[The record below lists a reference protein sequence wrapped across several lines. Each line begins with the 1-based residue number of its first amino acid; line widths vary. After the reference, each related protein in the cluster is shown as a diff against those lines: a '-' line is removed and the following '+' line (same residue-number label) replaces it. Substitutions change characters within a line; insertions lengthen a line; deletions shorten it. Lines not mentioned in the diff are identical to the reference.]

1 MRNKY
6 LKILLGLIFFLAVSS
21 VFADEWRI
29 CLGSFKNKSN
39 AVTQAALLEKNGIP
53 VYVEPFKQSNGQV
66 LYRILY
72 DEVITDEKSAIRHKK
87 LIQSLP
93 AVKSLGINDV
103 WCLHYEESS
112 KKVKEDVKPE
122 EKTVPETKAAEN
134 KVEETKVEK
143 PVKEAKAE
151 TKVEAKTEAKA
162 ETKVEAKTEP
172 EVDEK
177 PAAESKTETKAEEK
191 SSEKAVEKTVEKKS
205 SAKGNKAPVNKIA
218 EKMIKPS
225 KSEEPPVVE
234 EVAPVVEEAAP
245 AVVEEVAPVV
255 EEASPAVEE
264 VAPIV
269 EEVAPVVEEV
279 APVVEEVAPVVE
291 ELPVVEET
299 APVVEEVAPVVEE
312 VAPVEEDVT
321 PVVEEIPVVEE
332 AAPVVEELPVVE
344 EAAPAEETAPAVE
357 EVAPVEE
364 EAAPVVEEIPAVED
378 DGLVNPDDHPEASE
392 NADEEVTIE
401 EDESE
406 IITLPVEISPLY
418 VQIVSAEDGN
428 PVSSATLTL
437 ENKWNLITDDLGR
450 AYIPEQIANGY
461 YHMVISKNGF
471 MTTKSYLMLSL
482 DREVVSSKQIA
493 IPEEKNEPGIKIVLE
508 WGSFPEDLDAHILS
522 SKEHAYFGSEESDS
536 LTLDV
541 ESRRGFGPEAVS
553 ILNVDEK
560 ETYRFFVYDYSN
572 ESNPESMELSYSYA
586 HVTVYINNEY
596 KGTYNI
602 TRGRPGFVWHVLNI
616 VNGNEVVLVDN
627 LSSDKDLLK

>member
-66 LYRILY
+66 LYRVLY
-72 DEVITDEKSAIRHKK
+72 DEVITDEKSAIRHKR

-103 WCLHYEESS
+103 WCLHYGESS
-112 KKVKEDVKPE
+112 KKVKDDVKPE

-143 PVKEAKAE
+143 SVNETKAE

-162 ETKVEAKTEP
+162 ETKVEAKAEP

-177 PAAESKTETKAEEK
+177 PVKKTVETPVEKEEK
-191 SSEKAVEKTVEKKS
+191 TLTEKKS

-218 EKMIKPS
+218 EKLVKPS
-225 KSEEPPVVE
+225 KVEATSPVVE
-234 EVAPVVEEAAP
+234 EVAPVVEEI
-245 AVVEEVAPVV
+245 PVV
-255 EEASPAVEE
+255 EEA
-264 VAPIV
+264 
-269 EEVAPVVEEV
+269 

-291 ELPVVEET
+291 ELPVVEEIPAEET
-299 APVVEEVAPVVEE
+299 APAVEEAAPVVEE
-312 VAPVEEDVT
+312 VAPVEEEAT
-321 PVVEEIPVVEE
+321 SAVEEAAPVVEE
-332 AAPVVEELPVVE
+332 AAPVVEEV
-344 EAAPAEETAPAVE
+344 T
-357 EVAPVEE
+357 
-364 EAAPVVEEIPAVED
+364 PVVEEIPAEETAPVVED
-378 DGLVNPDDHPEASE
+378 DGLVNPDEHPEASE
-392 NADEEVTIE
+392 DADEEVTIE
-401 EDESE
+401 EDKSE
-406 IITLPVEISPLY
+406 IITLPVEVSPLY

-493 IPEEKNEPGIKIVLE
+493 IPEEKDEPGIKIVLE

-536 LTLDV
+536 LYLDV
-541 ESRRGFGPEAVS
+541 ESRHGFGPEAVS

-602 TRGRPGFVWHVLNI
+602 TRGRSGFVWHVLNI

>member
-103 WCLHYEESS
+103 WCLHYGESS

-122 EKTVPETKAAEN
+122 EKIVPETKEAEN

-143 PVKEAKAE
+143 PVNETKAE
-151 TKVEAKTEAKA
+151 TKVEAKA
-162 ETKVEAKTEP
+162 EP

-177 PAAESKTETKAEEK
+177 PVKKTVETPVEKEEK
-191 SSEKAVEKTVEKKS
+191 TLTEKKS
-205 SAKGNKAPVNKIA
+205 SAKGNKTPVNKIA
-218 EKMIKPS
+218 EKLVKPS
-225 KSEEPPVVE
+225 KVE
-234 EVAPVVEEAAP
+234 ETAP
-245 AVVEEVAPVV
+245 A
-255 EEASPAVEE
+255 
-264 VAPIV
+264 
-269 EEVAPVVEEV
+269 
-279 APVVEEVAPVVE
+279 VEEVAPVVE
-291 ELPVVEET
+291 ELPVVEEAAPVEEDVT
-299 APVVEEVAPVVEE
+299 PVVEEIPAVETAPAVEE

-332 AAPVVEELPVVE
+332 AASAVE
-344 EAAPAEETAPAVE
+344 EAAPV
-357 EVAPVEE
+357 
-364 EAAPVVEEIPAVED
+364 VED

-392 NADEEVTIE
+392 DADEEVIIE

-616 VNGNEVVLVDN
+616 VNGNEVVVVDN
-627 LSSDKDLLK
+627 VSSDKDLLK

>member
-103 WCLHYEESS
+103 WCLHYGESS

-122 EKTVPETKAAEN
+122 EKIVPETKEAEN

-143 PVKEAKAE
+143 PVNETKAE
-151 TKVEAKTEAKA
+151 TKVEAKA
-162 ETKVEAKTEP
+162 EP

-177 PAAESKTETKAEEK
+177 PVKKTVETPVEKEEK
-191 SSEKAVEKTVEKKS
+191 TLTEKKS
-205 SAKGNKAPVNKIA
+205 SAKGNKTPVNKIA
-218 EKMIKPS
+218 EKLVKPS
-225 KSEEPPVVE
+225 KVE
-234 EVAPVVEEAAP
+234 ETAP
-245 AVVEEVAPVV
+245 A
-255 EEASPAVEE
+255 
-264 VAPIV
+264 
-269 EEVAPVVEEV
+269 
-279 APVVEEVAPVVE
+279 VEEVAPVVE
-291 ELPVVEET
+291 ELPVVEEAAPVEEDVT
-299 APVVEEVAPVVEE
+299 PVVEEIPAVETAPAVEE

-332 AAPVVEELPVVE
+332 AASAVE
-344 EAAPAEETAPAVE
+344 EAAPV
-357 EVAPVEE
+357 
-364 EAAPVVEEIPAVED
+364 VED

-392 NADEEVTIE
+392 DADEEVIIE

-616 VNGNEVVLVDN
+616 VNGNEVVVVDN

>member
-103 WCLHYEESS
+103 WCLHYGESS

-143 PVKEAKAE
+143 PVNEAKAE

-162 ETKVEAKTEP
+162 ETKVEAKAEP

-177 PAAESKTETKAEEK
+177 PVKKTVETPVEKEEK
-191 SSEKAVEKTVEKKS
+191 TLTEKKS

-218 EKMIKPS
+218 EKLVKPS
-225 KSEEPPVVE
+225 K
-234 EVAPVVEEAAP
+234 
-245 AVVEEVAPVV
+245 
-255 EEASPAVEE
+255 
-264 VAPIV
+264 
-269 EEVAPVVEEV
+269 
-279 APVVEEVAPVVE
+279 
-291 ELPVVEET
+291 VEET
-299 APVVEEVAPVVEE
+299 APAVEEVAPVVEE

-321 PVVEEIPVVEE
+321 PVVEELPVVEEIPVVEE
-332 AAPVVEELPVVE
+332 AAPAVEEVAPVVEDAAPVVEEVTPVVEELPAVEEVAPVVE
-344 EAAPAEETAPAVE
+344 EIPAVE

-364 EAAPVVEEIPAVED
+364 EVAPVVEDVAPVVEEIPVEEEASPVVEEVAPVVEEIPAVED
-378 DGLVNPDDHPEASE
+378 EGLVNPDDHPEASE
-392 NADEEVTIE
+392 EADEEVTIE
-401 EDESE
+401 EDKSE

-493 IPEEKNEPGIKIVLE
+493 IPEEKDEPGIKIVLE

-536 LTLDV
+536 LYLDV

>member
-72 DEVITDEKSAIRHKK
+72 DEVITDEKSAIRHKR

-103 WCLHYEESS
+103 WCLRYGESS

-143 PVKEAKAE
+143 SVN
-151 TKVEAKTEAKA
+151 EAKA

-177 PAAESKTETKAEEK
+177 PVKKTVETPVEKEEK
-191 SSEKAVEKTVEKKS
+191 TLTEKKS

-234 EVAPVVEEAAP
+234 EVAPVVEE
-245 AVVEEVAPVV
+245 VAPVV
-255 EEASPAVEE
+255 EEA
-264 VAPIV
+264 
-269 EEVAPVVEEV
+269 
-279 APVVEEVAPVVE
+279 
-291 ELPVVEET
+291 
-299 APVVEEVAPVVEE
+299 APVVEE

-321 PVVEEIPVVEE
+321 PVVEEIPVEEEAAPVVEE
-332 AAPVVEELPVVE
+332 VAPVEEEVAPVVEELPVVE
-344 EAAPAEETAPAVE
+344 EAAPVEEDVTPAVEEIPVVE
-357 EVAPVEE
+357 EVAPVVEEIPAEE
-364 EAAPVVEEIPAVED
+364 EAAPVVEEVAPVEEDITPVVEEIPAVEEAAPAVED
-378 DGLVNPDDHPEASE
+378 EGLVNPDDHPEASE
-392 NADEEVTIE
+392 DADEEVTIE

-616 VNGNEVVLVDN
+616 VNGNEVVVVDN

>member
-1 MRNKY
+1 M
-6 LKILLGLIFFLAVSS
+6 
-21 VFADEWRI
+21 
-29 CLGSFKNKSN
+29 
-39 AVTQAALLEKNGIP
+39 
-53 VYVEPFKQSNGQV
+53 
-66 LYRILY
+66 
-72 DEVITDEKSAIRHKK
+72 
-87 LIQSLP
+87 
-93 AVKSLGINDV
+93 
-103 WCLHYEESS
+103 
-112 KKVKEDVKPE
+112 
-122 EKTVPETKAAEN
+122 
-134 KVEETKVEK
+134 
-143 PVKEAKAE
+143 
-151 TKVEAKTEAKA
+151 
-162 ETKVEAKTEP
+162 
-172 EVDEK
+172 
-177 PAAESKTETKAEEK
+177 
-191 SSEKAVEKTVEKKS
+191 
-205 SAKGNKAPVNKIA
+205 
-218 EKMIKPS
+218 
-225 KSEEPPVVE
+225 VE

-245 AVVEEVAPVV
+245 V
-255 EEASPAVEE
+255 
-264 VAPIV
+264 
-269 EEVAPVVEEV
+269 
-279 APVVEEVAPVVE
+279 
-291 ELPVVEET
+291 
-299 APVVEEVAPVVEE
+299 
-312 VAPVEEDVT
+312 
-321 PVVEEIPVVEE
+321 
-332 AAPVVEELPVVE
+332 
-344 EAAPAEETAPAVE
+344 
-357 EVAPVEE
+357 
-364 EAAPVVEEIPAVED
+364 VED

-392 NADEEVTIE
+392 DADEEVTIE

-522 SKEHAYFGSEESDS
+522 SKEHAYFGSDESDS
-536 LTLDV
+536 LNLDV

>member
-66 LYRILY
+66 LYRVLY
-72 DEVITDEKSAIRHKK
+72 DEVITDEKSAIRHKR

-103 WCLHYEESS
+103 WCLHYGESS
-112 KKVKEDVKPE
+112 KKVKDDVKPE
-122 EKTVPETKAAEN
+122 EKTVPEMKAAEN
-134 KVEETKVEK
+134 KVEETKVE
-143 PVKEAKAE
+143 EKA
-151 TKVEAKTEAKA
+151 
-162 ETKVEAKTEP
+162 EP

-177 PAAESKTETKAEEK
+177 PVKKTVETPVEKEEK
-191 SSEKAVEKTVEKKS
+191 TLTEKKS
-205 SAKGNKAPVNKIA
+205 SSKGNKAPVNKIA
-218 EKMIKPS
+218 EKLVKPS
-225 KSEEPPVVE
+225 KVE
-234 EVAPVVEEAAP
+234 AT
-245 AVVEEVAPVV
+245 
-255 EEASPAVEE
+255 S
-264 VAPIV
+264 
-269 EEVAPVVEEV
+269 
-279 APVVEEVAPVVE
+279 PVVEEVAPVVE
-291 ELPVVEET
+291 ELPVVEEIPAEET
-299 APVVEEVAPVVEE
+299 APAVEEAAPVVEE
-312 VAPVEEDVT
+312 VAPVEEEAT
-321 PVVEEIPVVEE
+321 SAVEEAAPVVEE
-332 AAPVVEELPVVE
+332 AAPVVEEVAPIVEEATSAVEEVAPAVEDVAPVVE
-344 EAAPAEETAPAVE
+344 EIPAEETAPAV
-357 EVAPVEE
+357 E
-364 EAAPVVEEIPAVED
+364 EAAPVVEEIPAVEEVAPVVEEAAPVVEEVAPVEEEATSAVEEAAPVVEEIPVVEEASPAVEEVAPVEED
-378 DGLVNPDDHPEASE
+378 DGLVNPDEHPEASE
-392 NADEEVTIE
+392 DTDEEVTIE
-401 EDESE
+401 EDKSE
-406 IITLPVEISPLY
+406 IITLPVEVSPLY

-493 IPEEKNEPGIKIVLE
+493 IPEEKDEPGIKIVLE

-536 LTLDV
+536 LYLDV
-541 ESRRGFGPEAVS
+541 ESRHGFGPEAVS

>member
-103 WCLHYEESS
+103 WCLHYGESS

-143 PVKEAKAE
+143 PVNEAKVE
-151 TKVEAKTEAKA
+151 SKVETEV
-162 ETKVEAKTEP
+162 EPKV
-172 EVDEK
+172 EK

-218 EKMIKPS
+218 EKLVKPS

-234 EVAPVVEEAAP
+234 EA
-245 AVVEEVAPVV
+245 
-255 EEASPAVEE
+255 
-264 VAPIV
+264 
-269 EEVAPVVEEV
+269 APVVEEV
-279 APVVEEVAPVVE
+279 APVEEDVTPVVE
-291 ELPVVEET
+291 ELPVVEE
-299 APVVEEVAPVVEE
+299 AAPVVEE

-321 PVVEEIPVVEE
+321 PVVEEIPAEEE
-332 AAPVVEELPVVE
+332 ASPV
-344 EAAPAEETAPAVE
+344 VE

-364 EAAPVVEEIPAVED
+364 EIPAVEEAAPVVED
-378 DGLVNPDDHPEASE
+378 DGLVNPDEHPEASE
-392 NADEEVTIE
+392 DADEEVTIE
-401 EDESE
+401 EDKSE

-493 IPEEKNEPGIKIVLE
+493 IPEEKDEPGIKIVLE

-536 LTLDV
+536 LYLDV

-616 VNGNEVVLVDN
+616 VNGNEVVVVDN

>member
-103 WCLHYEESS
+103 WCLHYGESS

-122 EKTVPETKAAEN
+122 EKIVPETKEAEN

-143 PVKEAKAE
+143 PVNETKAE
-151 TKVEAKTEAKA
+151 TKVEAKA
-162 ETKVEAKTEP
+162 EP

-177 PAAESKTETKAEEK
+177 PVKKTVETPVEKEEK
-191 SSEKAVEKTVEKKS
+191 TLTEKKS
-205 SAKGNKAPVNKIA
+205 SAKGNKTPVNKIA
-218 EKMIKPS
+218 EKLVKPS
-225 KSEEPPVVE
+225 KVE
-234 EVAPVVEEAAP
+234 ETAP
-245 AVVEEVAPVV
+245 A
-255 EEASPAVEE
+255 
-264 VAPIV
+264 
-269 EEVAPVVEEV
+269 
-279 APVVEEVAPVVE
+279 VEEVAPVVE
-291 ELPVVEET
+291 ELPVVEEAAPVEEDVT
-299 APVVEEVAPVVEE
+299 PVVEEIPAVETAPAVEE

-332 AAPVVEELPVVE
+332 AASAVE
-344 EAAPAEETAPAVE
+344 EAAPV
-357 EVAPVEE
+357 
-364 EAAPVVEEIPAVED
+364 VED

-392 NADEEVTIE
+392 DADEEVIIE

-616 VNGNEVVLVDN
+616 VNGNEVVVVDD

>member
-6 LKILLGLIFFLAVSS
+6 LKIILGLIFFLAVSS

-122 EKTVPETKAAEN
+122 EKTVPEKKAAEN

-143 PVKEAKAE
+143 PVNEAKAE
-151 TKVEAKTEAKA
+151 TKVEAKA
-162 ETKVEAKTEP
+162 EP

-177 PAAESKTETKAEEK
+177 PVKKTVETP
-191 SSEKAVEKTVEKKS
+191 VEKDEKTLTEKKS

-218 EKMIKPS
+218 EKLVKPS
-225 KSEEPPVVE
+225 KVEETAPVVE
-234 EVAPVVEEAAP
+234 EVAPVVEEIPVVEEVATVEEEIP
-245 AVVEEVAPVV
+245 VVEEVAPVV
-255 EEASPAVEE
+255 EEIPAVEE
-264 VAPIV
+264 IPVEETAPV
-269 EEVAPVVEEV
+269 EEEVAPVVEEIPVVEEV

-291 ELPVVEET
+291 ELPVEEEA
-299 APVVEEVAPVVEE
+299 APVVEEIPA
-312 VAPVEEDVT
+312 EEDVT
-321 PVVEEIPVVEE
+321 PVVEEI
-332 AAPVVEELPVVE
+332 
-344 EAAPAEETAPAVE
+344 PAEETAPAVE
-357 EVAPVEE
+357 EVAPAVEE
-364 EAAPVVEEIPAVED
+364 IPVVEEVAPAVED
-378 DGLVNPDDHPEASE
+378 EGLINPDEHPEASE
-392 NADEEVTIE
+392 EADKEVTIE
-401 EDESE
+401 EDGSK

-437 ENKWNLITDDLGR
+437 ENKWNLITDNLGR

-493 IPEEKNEPGIKIVLE
+493 IPEEKDEPGIKIVLE

-522 SKEHAYFGSEESDS
+522 SKEHAYFGSDESDS
-536 LTLDV
+536 LNLDV

-616 VNGNEVVLVDN
+616 VNGNEVVVVDD

>member
-66 LYRILY
+66 LYRVLY
-72 DEVITDEKSAIRHKK
+72 DEVITDEKSAIRHKR

-103 WCLHYEESS
+103 WCLHYGESS

-143 PVKEAKAE
+143 SVNETKAE
-151 TKVEAKTEAKA
+151 TKVEAKA
-162 ETKVEAKTEP
+162 EP
-172 EVDEK
+172 EVEEK
-177 PAAESKTETKAEEK
+177 PVKKTVETPVEKEEK
-191 SSEKAVEKTVEKKS
+191 TLTEKKS

-218 EKMIKPS
+218 EKLVKPS
-225 KSEEPPVVE
+225 KFEATSSVVE
-234 EVAPVVEEAAP
+234 EVASVEKEVTSVVEEIPAEEEVVPVEEDVTPVVEEI
-245 AVVEEVAPVV
+245 
-255 EEASPAVEE
+255 PAVEE
-264 VAPIV
+264 A
-269 EEVAPVVEEV
+269 APVVEEV
-279 APVVEEVAPVVE
+279 APVVEEIPVEEEATSVVE
-291 ELPVVEET
+291 E
-299 APVVEEVAPVVEE
+299 AA
-312 VAPVEEDVT
+312 

-332 AAPVVEELPVVE
+332 AAPVVEE
-344 EAAPAEETAPAVE
+344 
-357 EVAPVEE
+357 
-364 EAAPVVEEIPAVED
+364 AAPVVED
-378 DGLVNPDDHPEASE
+378 DGLVNPDEHPEASE
-392 NADEEVTIE
+392 DADEEVTIE
-401 EDESE
+401 EDKSE

-493 IPEEKNEPGIKIVLE
+493 IPEEKDEPGIKIVLE

-536 LTLDV
+536 LYLDV

>member
-103 WCLHYEESS
+103 WCLHYGESS

-122 EKTVPETKAAEN
+122 EKTVPEKKTAEN
-134 KVEETKVEK
+134 KVEETKAEK
-143 PVKEAKAE
+143 SVNETKAE
-151 TKVEAKTEAKA
+151 TKVEAKA
-162 ETKVEAKTEP
+162 EP

-177 PAAESKTETKAEEK
+177 PVKKTVETPVEKEEK
-191 SSEKAVEKTVEKKS
+191 TLTEKKS

-218 EKMIKPS
+218 EKLVKPS
-225 KSEEPPVVE
+225 KVEETAPIVEEIPVVE

-245 AVVEEVAPVV
+245 VVEEVALV
-255 EEASPAVEE
+255 EEEAAPAVEE
-264 VAPIV
+264 VS
-269 EEVAPVVEEV
+269 PVVEEV
-279 APVVEEVAPVVE
+279 TPVVEEIPVVDESAPAVEEVTPVVE
-291 ELPVVEET
+291 EIPAVEE
-299 APVVEEVAPVVEE
+299 AA
-312 VAPVEEDVT
+312 

-332 AAPVVEELPVVE
+332 A
-344 EAAPAEETAPAVE
+344 T
-357 EVAPVEE
+357 
-364 EAAPVVEEIPAVED
+364 PVVEEIPAVEETAPAVEKVAPVVEEAAPVEED
-378 DGLVNPDDHPEASE
+378 EGLTNPAEHPEASE
-392 NADEEVTIE
+392 GADEEVTIE
-401 EDESE
+401 EDGSE
-406 IITLPVEISPLY
+406 IITLPIEVSPLY

-437 ENKWNLITDDLGR
+437 ENKWNLITDNLGR

-493 IPEEKNEPGIKIVLE
+493 IPEEKDEPGIKIVLE

-536 LTLDV
+536 LNLDV

-616 VNGNEVVLVDN
+616 VNGNEVVVVDD